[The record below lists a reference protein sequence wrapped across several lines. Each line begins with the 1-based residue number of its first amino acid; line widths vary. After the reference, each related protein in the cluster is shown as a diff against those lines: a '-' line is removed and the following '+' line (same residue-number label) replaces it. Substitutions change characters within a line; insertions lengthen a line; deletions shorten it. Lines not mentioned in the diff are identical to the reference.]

1 MESFTFDHLP
11 LPCLHLGYRTLA
23 GGRLYWCIS
32 YLHHEFALCGYVRKP
47 YQMLRTVKKMIEDNL
62 VPFVDLERDLV
73 LKPIDCQGK
82 VNRSVC
88 STSVVI
94 TAVAVYYSTN
104 QTEKKV
110 KDVCKAWI
118 VAMCD
123 LVVAMVKALKYN
135 LAMQPPDHDDT
146 PITLMPSGVV
156 AGWNSFMRKLN
167 KAANDLWTSMH
178 PEAPGDG
185 VALCDVLL
193 FCTSCR
199 RSSGVTKKSREHV
212 LSMWLSLLEK
222 IASNV
227 DSYVLHVY
235 GTMHNLTACP
245 RLLRTK
251 SKRARGSIDAETAWS
266 VLERS
271 QELALTPEDVVAV
284 KADQLQLQ
292 AVHKIAGWRLHS

>member
-1 MESFTFDHLP
+1 MDIP
-11 LPCLHLGYRTLA
+11 
-23 GGRLYWCIS
+23 S
-32 YLHHEFALCGYVRKP
+32 YVSVVG
-47 YQMLRTVKKMIEDNL
+47 T
-62 VPFVDLERDLV
+62 
-73 LKPIDCQGK
+73 

-94 TAVAVYYSTN
+94 TAVTVYYSTN

-110 KDVCKAWI
+110 KDVCNAWI

-123 LVVAMVKALKYN
+123 LVVAVVKALKYN
-135 LAMQPPDHDDT
+135 LVMQPPDHDDT
-146 PITLMPSGVV
+146 PITLMPIGVV
-156 AGWNSFMRKLN
+156 AGWNSFMQKLN
-167 KAANDLWTSMH
+167 KAAKDLRTSMH
-178 PEAPGDG
+178 PEALGDG

-193 FCTSCR
+193 FCALCR
-199 RSSGVTKKSREHV
+199 RSSGVTKRSREHV
-212 LSMWLSLLEK
+212 FSMWLSLLEK

-235 GTMHNLTACP
+235 GTIRNLKACP

-271 QELALTPEDVVAV
+271 QELALSPESVVAA
-284 KADQLQLQ
+284 KADELQLQ
-292 AVHKIAGWRLHS
+292 DVSKIAGWRLHS